1 MMRQRSYDKKSSQVA
16 PPLMESVADAV
27 MVGTDGDSAEAE
39 LKAELQVGETD
50 ESASP
55 GTAAQSDQHLRLFRK
70 MNEWGFLNDAQKLER
85 LQQAEEAARRPRRS
99 WSQEQL
105 TDDRMS

>member
-1 MMRQRSYDKKSSQVA
+1 
-16 PPLMESVADAV
+16 MESVADAV

-55 GTAAQSDQHLRLFRK
+55 GTAAQSDQHLRLSRK
-70 MNEWGFLNDAQKLER
+70 MNEWGFFNDAQKLER

-105 TDDRMS
+105 ADDRMS